1 MDSDRA
7 LRQVRVERLGPG
19 RFEILN
25 DRGGRVTI
33 GTGDTTHLTPVELLL
48 GAIGGCSGM
57 DVDAVTTRRADP
69 DEFSVEVS
77 GMRIRDAE
85 GNQLD
90 DIQVTFNV
98 RFPDGP
104 DGDDAREV
112 LPRIVQRA
120 HDQLCTVSRTVELGS
135 PVTMSLA
142 SPTR

>member
-7 LRQVRVERLGPG
+7 LRKVRVERVGPG
-19 RFEILN
+19 LFEILN

-33 GTGDTTHLTPVELLL
+33 GTGDTSHLTPVELLL

-69 DEFSVEVS
+69 EEFTVEVT
-77 GMRIRDAE
+77 GMRIRDAD

-90 DIQVTFNV
+90 DIQVTFHL
-98 RFPDGP
+98 RFPDGD
-104 DGDDAREV
+104 DGDAAREV
-112 LPRIVQRA
+112 VPRIVQRA

-135 PVTMSLA
+135 PVTMTIA
-142 SPTR
+142 